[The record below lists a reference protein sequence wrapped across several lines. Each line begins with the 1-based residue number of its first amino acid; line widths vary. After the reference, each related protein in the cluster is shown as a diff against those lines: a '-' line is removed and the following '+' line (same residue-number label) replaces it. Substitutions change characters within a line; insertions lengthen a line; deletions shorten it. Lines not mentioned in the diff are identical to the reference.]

1 MNFKTVTLY
10 SLLFGTLITS
20 LWPNNIY
27 LLFTFSVACW
37 GLLPF
42 KRRWTKTAVALLL
55 FSVFYF
61 LVQQVNGNATDS
73 KFIQGA
79 YIFSPLAFYWFG
91 YDLFNRYQND
101 NSRQKILLIILF
113 LYLLPLFRATF
124 IDMAL
129 VGFINETRQLLS
141 DMSGNNGTLAAT
153 LYGLM
158 SSTGIGCIGVLF
170 LKKQP
175 LLYKISFLVV
185 CLLCLLAVVHL
196 VNRTGIVILVGS
208 ILIGF
213 IASTK
218 MNISKLI
225 PALFIG
231 MLFVLVL
238 LNSGIVSQDIL
249 EAYMAREN
257 DSSYDASSAGGRTEA
272 WLAGLENL
280 FIYPFGWVTEHYH
293 HNLWLDLAKVGGW
306 LAFIPF
312 CYVTLQ
318 FFKSWMNVIRFNTS
332 STGVMIVAVS
342 FSSLLNACVEPTIE
356 GSMLFFSLLMMYWG
370 MIKRISLETYK

>member
-20 LWPNNIY
+20 LWSNNIY

-141 DMSGNNGTLAAT
+141 DMSGNKGTLAAT

-158 SSTGIGCIGVLF
+158 SSTGIGCICVLF

-185 CLLCLLAVVHL
+185 CLLSLLAVVHL

-208 ILIGF
+208 FLIGF

-249 EAYMAREN
+249 EAYTAREN

-332 STGVMIVAVS
+332 SIGVMIVAVS

-356 GSMLFFSLLMMYWG
+356 GSMLFFSLLMMFWG

>member
-20 LWPNNIY
+20 LWSNNIY

-141 DMSGNNGTLAAT
+141 DMSGNKGTLAAT

-185 CLLCLLAVVHL
+185 CLLSLLAVVHL

-249 EAYMAREN
+249 EAYTAREN

-312 CYVTLQ
+312 CYVTLH

-342 FSSLLNACVEPTIE
+342 FSSLFNACVEPTIE
-356 GSMLFFSLLMMYWG
+356 GSMLFFSLLMMFWG